1 MGEHLQTASTCRQAQ
16 LDRQTTEQSRFKAS
30 LQRHQQLHTQLQEQI
45 LNLSRA
51 HELEEQ
57 RQLNQL
63 DQQREKPEDHI
74 PALVQQ
80 LREDTMR
87 QIGKLALRIEMPRQK

>member
-1 MGEHLQTASTCRQAQ
+1 MRCDVDSCVGQRGECSVESGLQETLEALRTDVNQIITDLEHLQTASTCRQAQ

-51 HELEEQ
+51 HEVEVQ

-63 DQQREKPEDHI
+63 
-74 PALVQQ
+74 
-80 LREDTMR
+80 
-87 QIGKLALRIEMPRQK
+87 